1 MSGNAPDTG
10 IRGGRRQFSDNE
22 SNSANDQDGGSDN
35 DNIGDEMEGGRNRD
49 RGSRYHEKHRSS
61 GGGRDRRRRG
71 ESGDRHNGGSRKD
84 YRCPRFYE
92 HFLLPYKEFCQ
103 QQKKELSRDEL
114 ADLYE
119 KYKTDYEGYHAEI
132 FFKEHH
138 DDLWFREKYDPE
150 AAL

>member
-1 MSGNAPDTG
+1 
-10 IRGGRRQFSDNE
+10 
-22 SNSANDQDGGSDN
+22 
-35 DNIGDEMEGGRNRD
+35 MEGGRNRD

-71 ESGDRHNGGSRKD
+71 ESGDRHGSRKD
-84 YRCPRFYE
+84 YRSPRFYE

-103 QQKKELSRDEL
+103 QQRKELSRDEL

-119 KYKTDYEGYHAEI
+119 KYKNDYEGYHAEI